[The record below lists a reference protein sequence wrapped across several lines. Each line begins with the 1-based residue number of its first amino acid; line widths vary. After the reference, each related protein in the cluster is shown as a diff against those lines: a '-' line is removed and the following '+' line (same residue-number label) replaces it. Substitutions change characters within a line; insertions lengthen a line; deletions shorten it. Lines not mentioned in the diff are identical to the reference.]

1 MTRSTSFKRIWLGTY
16 DTAEKAAR
24 AYDAALYC
32 LRSKYPK
39 FNFPSLIDIYMKPLF
54 EDQRHALS
62 NEEIKI
68 IAKRYALTEI
78 EVQANNQNNTT
89 IEPNPPVERNN
100 EMLLPST
107 SNTVVDDMCEG
118 SYSPESYLIRNIGE
132 IWNL

>member
-1 MTRSTSFKRIWLGTY
+1 
-16 DTAEKAAR
+16 
-24 AYDAALYC
+24 
-32 LRSKYPK
+32 
-39 FNFPSLIDIYMKPLF
+39 MKPLF
-54 EDQRHALS
+54 EDQRFALS

-78 EVQANNQNNTT
+78 EVQANNHNSQHTT
-89 IEPNPPVERNN
+89 IEPNPHVERNN

-118 SYSPESYLIRNIGE
+118 SYSPESCLIRNIGK